1 MFDTSKN
8 AARTR
13 ILIFSLPVL
22 LMVIVI
28 AVLFSL
34 HAATTTREFDAERAY
49 QHVLTQ
55 VDFGA
60 RTPGS
65 QAHADTVHYIQRTL
79 TRTGWQVEL
88 QQTEVLGHPLTNIVA
103 KRGSGPKWVILG
115 AHYDTRIY
123 ADREETAIDQSQT
136 VPGANDGASGVAVLL
151 ELARVLPRDLDREV
165 WLVFFDL
172 EDQGR
177 IDGWEWILGSQAFAE
192 TLAGNPDAV
201 VVVDMVGDADLNLY
215 REKTSTPE
223 LVEEIWS
230 LAAELGYG
238 EYFISTDRH
247 ALLDDHT
254 PFLNQGISA
263 IDIIDFDYPYWHTL
277 EDTADKVAPGSLKIV
292 GDVLLAWLTR

>member
-1 MFDTSKN
+1 
-8 AARTR
+8 
-13 ILIFSLPVL
+13 L
-22 LMVIVI
+22 
-28 AVLFSL
+28 
-34 HAATTTREFDAERAY
+34 
-49 QHVLTQ
+49 
-55 VDFGA
+55 
-60 RTPGS
+60 
-65 QAHADTVHYIQRTL
+65 
-79 TRTGWQVEL
+79 
-88 QQTEVLGHPLTNIVA
+88 
-103 KRGSGPKWVILG
+103 
-115 AHYDTRIY
+115 
-123 ADREETAIDQSQT
+123 
-136 VPGANDGASGVAVLL
+136 
-151 ELARVLPRDLDREV
+151 
-165 WLVFFDL
+165 DL
-172 EDQGR
+172 EDQRR
-177 IDGWEWILGSQAFAE
+177 IVGWEWILGSQAFAE